1 MSNTLYVLTPDEYTF
16 IASQSGITTA
26 ATKFTAPAA
35 DAVVSALKI
44 GPALWRIDVN
54 HGEEPFD
61 ELSTPVYI
69 EGPVEYAFE
78 SFMRA
83 VRNMVNPN
91 DAPG

>member
-16 IASQSGITTA
+16 ISAQPGVTTA

-61 ELSTPVYI
+61 EVLAPAYI
-69 EGPVEYAFE
+69 EGDVQLALEGLLAAKKRW
-78 SFMRA
+78 SMA
-83 VRNMVNPN
+83 L
-91 DAPG
+91 